1 MGIIRHMKTKIYSV
15 LIKRFDGYFVAF
27 CPELNVAAQGESLVE
42 GRKEIAQAIRVYIE
56 YSKKT
61 GITSADLD
69 IDTLR
74 EFLLEDIEQSI
85 RLDKGITFSENFAT
99 SVIPA

>member
-1 MGIIRHMKTKIYSV
+1 MKTKTYSV
-15 LIKRFDGYFVAF
+15 LIKRFNGHFVAL

-42 GRKEIAQAIRVYIE
+42 ARKEIAQAIRAYIE

-69 IDTLR
+69 TDTLR
-74 EFLLEDIEQSI
+74 EFLLEDIDESI
-85 RLDKGITFSENFAT
+85 RLDKGIVFSENFAT

>member
-1 MGIIRHMKTKIYSV
+1 M
-15 LIKRFDGYFVAF
+15 LIKRFNGHFVAL
-27 CPELNVAAQGESLVE
+27 CPEINVAAEGESLVE
-42 GRKEIAQAIRVYIE
+42 ARKEIAQAIRAYIE

-61 GITSADLD
+61 GITSAKLD

-74 EFLLEDIEQSI
+74 EFLLEDVDDST
-85 RLDKGITFSENFAT
+85 RLDKWIAFSENFAT